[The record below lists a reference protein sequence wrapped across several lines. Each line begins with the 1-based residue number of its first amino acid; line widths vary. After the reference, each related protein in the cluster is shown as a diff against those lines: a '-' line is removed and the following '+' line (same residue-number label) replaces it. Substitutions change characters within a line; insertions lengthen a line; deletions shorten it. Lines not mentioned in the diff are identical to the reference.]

1 MSAFFI
7 FYIIGS
13 ILIANLIMLN
23 AKVSRETLENPGK
36 TAPVVACVKSNSYIS
51 TNVQGVKNG

>member
-23 AKVSRETLENPGK
+23 AKVSRETL
-36 TAPVVACVKSNSYIS
+36 SLD
-51 TNVQGVKNG
+51 